1 MPEAV
6 FSVKNLT
13 YTIPNEK
20 EPLFHDVSFEV
31 NKGDVVII
39 RGPSGCGKTTLL
51 KCLSH
56 LNVYSGRISLFGKT
70 PKQYGVPSYRTKV
83 CYVPQRPSMLP
94 GTPMGFLKTVHTFK
108 SRQAYHT
115 SEQDA
120 IESALKLSEHWNIT
134 SDLWDKDWTGLS
146 GGEAQRIA
154 LAVAVSLPGAV
165 VLLVDEP
172 TSALDE
178 ATSEKVE
185 NSLIELCDLPESS
198 IEALIWITHSDEQA
212 ERVGT
217 RTLTLEKG
225 TGTEGVHLV
234 SA

>member
-1 MPEAV
+1 MPEPILTV
-6 FSVKNLT
+6 RDLT
-13 YTIPNEK
+13 YTIPKEK
-20 EPLFHDVSFEV
+20 HPLFHDITFDV

-56 LNVYSGRISLFGKT
+56 LNVYAGKIALFGKT
-70 PKQYGVPSYRTKV
+70 VKEYGVPNYRTKV

-94 GTPMGFLKTVHTFK
+94 GTPMEFLKTVHGFK
-108 SRQAYHT
+108 SRQAYEE
-115 SEQDA
+115 SEADA
-120 IESALKLSEHWNIT
+120 IEAAVKLSEHWSVT
-134 SDLWDKDWTGLS
+134 RDLWDKEWAGLS
-146 GGEAQRIA
+146 GGEAQRLA
-154 LAVAVSLPGAV
+154 LAVAVSLPGPV

-178 ATSEKVE
+178 PTSERVE
-185 NSLIELCDLPESS
+185 KSLIDLCHSPDSS
-198 IEALIWITHSDEQA
+198 IQALVWITHSDEQA

-225 TGTEGVHLV
+225 TGNEGVHLV